1 MKALEGKVA
10 MVAGATRGAGRGIA
24 VMLGEAGATVYCS
37 GRSTRGAPSDLNRPE
52 TIDDTAEMVT
62 AYGGKGIPVRTD
74 HTVVSEVEAL
84 FERIDREQQGQLD
97 LVVNDIWGGE
107 KWTEWNIPFWE
118 HNLSNGLMMQ
128 ERAVHSHMITSYY
141 AARLMTKKHSGLIVE
156 ITDGTDYSYRGNL
169 YYTLAKSSIINLV
182 TSMSEEL
189 SPYNTA
195 VVSITPGFLRSEEM
209 LDYFGVSESN
219 WQDAVVQD
227 SHFAQSETPF
237 FVGRAVA
244 SLAADPKAFSKT
256 GRHLSSW
263 GLSEEYGFKDIDGRK
278 PHWGNYYQTIKH
290 MY

>member
-1 MKALEGKVA
+1 
-10 MVAGATRGAGRGIA
+10 
-24 VMLGEAGATVYCS
+24 
-37 GRSTRGAPSDLNRPE
+37 
-52 TIDDTAEMVT
+52 
-62 AYGGKGIPVRTD
+62 
-74 HTVVSEVEAL
+74 
-84 FERIDREQQGQLD
+84 
-97 LVVNDIWGGE
+97 
-107 KWTEWNIPFWE
+107 
-118 HNLSNGLMMQ
+118 MMQ

-141 AARLMTKKHSGLIVE
+141 AARLMIKKRSGLVVE

-189 SPYNTA
+189 SPYNIG

-227 SHFAQSETPF
+227 SHFAESETPF

-244 SLAADPKAFSKT
+244 SFAADPKAFSKT

-278 PHWGNYYQTIKH
+278 PNWGSYYQTIKH